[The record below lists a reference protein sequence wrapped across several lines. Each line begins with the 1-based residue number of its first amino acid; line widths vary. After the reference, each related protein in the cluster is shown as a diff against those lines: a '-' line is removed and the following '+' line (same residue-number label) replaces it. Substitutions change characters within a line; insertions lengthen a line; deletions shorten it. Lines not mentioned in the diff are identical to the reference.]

1 MFSKQSLARSTI
13 IKMGIR
19 IAIITIIVTLVS
31 YWHVMSNLELQVV
44 EQLDKYITERGQY
57 ESTLFKLAEDNHA
70 ELKKELLWQLEKLG
84 EQDPQAEFDRLFV
97 RSPDGVIR
105 NRPELFDGTR
115 QAGVYIDEM
124 LTINADI
131 RRRILTFYKLTALY
145 GKAWHNRFQTT
156 YITTPENIAAL
167 YWPELPTWAQDAT
180 TDLYMPDEEYL
191 WIADKKH
198 NPKRESAW
206 TGLFYDAVSKTW
218 MVSCE
223 TPVDIADRHIATI
236 GHDIFLNEL
245 LNRTITD
252 HIEGT
257 HNIIFREDGRLIAH
271 PQYMTQIMDAG
282 SDFNI
287 LKSDNEHLLNIFK
300 AVKSLPADTVIIE
313 NGQNSEF
320 LAVTKIE
327 GPDWYFVVV
336 YPKSLLAELAFD
348 TARFILLLGIISLFI
363 EVAILLLIL
372 QRQVARPLQEFLG
385 ATKQIAARNF
395 NIEATQHLPL
405 TRDDEIGELAHSF
418 NDMAG
423 QLQTSFDTLDAKV
436 IERTHDLGERIKEI
450 NCLYSIFNLAEKM
463 GISIEEILQ
472 GTIEIIPPSWQYPS
486 ITGVKIVVDEQEFKT
501 ANFQNTAWLQNS
513 NIVIKGK
520 TIGSVT
526 VCYLEEQPESDEGP
540 FMREERDLINTIG
553 IQLGRIIENKQAE
566 EALAKRTQELSAALD
581 HLKTTQSKLVESE
594 KMASLGGLVAGVAH
608 EINTPIGIC
617 VTAASTLAD
626 RTIETATVYDNKQL
640 KGSALKAYFNMAQSS
655 SNLVLNNLNRAAKLI
670 QSFKQVAVDQSNLDK
685 RSFAVKKYIQDTLI
699 NLKPHLK
706 KTPHQITVSGDEQIS
721 INSYPGAFSQIITN
735 LVMNS
740 VRHAYPVGEAG
751 NLRFEF
757 KLDLGRLMV
766 EYSDDGCGIPE
777 ENREKIFEPFFTT
790 ARAQGS
796 TGLGLHIVFNLVTQ
810 KLQGT
815 INVQSEV
822 GVGTTFF
829 IEIPC

>member
-1 MFSKQSLARSTI
+1 MFSKHLLARSTI

-19 IAIITIIVTLVS
+19 IAIITIIVTLIS
-31 YWHVMSNLELQVV
+31 YWHIMSNLELQVV
-44 EQLDKYITERGQY
+44 EQLDKYITERGRH
-57 ESTLFKLAEDNHA
+57 ESTLFLLAEDNHA

-84 EQDPQAEFDRLFV
+84 KQDPQAEFDRLFV

-105 NRPELFDGTR
+105 NRPELFDGRR
-115 QAGVYIDEM
+115 QAGVYIDEK

-131 RRRILTFYKLTALY
+131 RRRVLTFYELATLY
-145 GKAWHNRFQTT
+145 GKAWHNRFQDT

-218 MVSCE
+218 MASCE

-282 SDFNI
+282 GEFNI
-287 LKSDNEHLLNIFK
+287 LKSDNQHLLNIFQL
-300 AVKSLPADTVIIE
+300 AKSRQVDIVVIE
-313 NGQNSEF
+313 NSQNSEY
-320 LAVTKIE
+320 LAITKIN
-327 GPDWYFVVV
+327 GPDWYFVTV
-336 YPKSLLAELAFD
+336 YPKSLLADLAFD
-348 TARFILLLGIISLFI
+348 TACFILLLGIISLFI

-372 QRQVARPLQEFLG
+372 RRQVTLPLQEFLG
-385 ATKQIAARNF
+385 ATKQIAAGDF
-395 NIEATQHLPL
+395 HIEATQHLPL
-405 TRDDEIGELAHSF
+405 NRRDEIGELAHSF
-418 NDMAG
+418 NSMAG

-436 IERTHDLGERIKEI
+436 IERTAQLDDKI
-450 NCLYSIFNLAEKM
+450 AE
-463 GISIEEILQ
+463 
-472 GTIEIIPPSWQYPS
+472 
-486 ITGVKIVVDEQEFKT
+486 
-501 ANFQNTAWLQNS
+501 
-513 NIVIKGK
+513 
-520 TIGSVT
+520 
-526 VCYLEEQPESDEGP
+526 
-540 FMREERDLINTIG
+540 LIQTR
-553 IQLGRIIENKQAE
+553 Q
-566 EALAKRTQELSAALD
+566 
-581 HLKTTQSKLVESE
+581 KLVESE

-608 EINTPIGIC
+608 EINTPIGIG

-626 RTIETATVYDNKQL
+626 RTTETVTAYANKQL
-640 KGSALKAYFNMAQSS
+640 KGSALTAYFNMAQSS
-655 SNLVLNNLNRAAKLI
+655 SNLVLNNLNRAAELI

-685 RSFAVKKYIQDTLI
+685 RSFAVKKYIKDILI
-699 NLKPHLK
+699 SLKPHLK
-706 KTPHQITVSGDEQIS
+706 KTRHQIMVNGNEQIE
-721 INSYPGAFSQIITN
+721 INSYPGAFSQIMTN

-740 VRHAYPVGEAG
+740 MRHAYSKEETG
-751 NLRFEF
+751 NLCFEL
-757 KLDLGRLMV
+757 KLEEEHLIV
-766 EYSDDGCGIPE
+766 EYSDDGCGIPP
-777 ENREKIFEPFFTT
+777 ENLGKIFEPFFTT
-790 ARAQGS
+790 ARAQGG

-815 INVQSEV
+815 ISVQSEI
-822 GVGTTFF
+822 GVGTTF
-829 IEIPC
+829 ILNLPL